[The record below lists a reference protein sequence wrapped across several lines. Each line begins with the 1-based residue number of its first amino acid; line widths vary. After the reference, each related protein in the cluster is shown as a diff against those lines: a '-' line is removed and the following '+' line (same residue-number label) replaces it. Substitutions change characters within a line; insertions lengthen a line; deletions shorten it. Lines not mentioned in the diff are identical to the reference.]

1 MLIRPYSNPDTIVS
15 TVLIESPEKGMEI
28 KEFQKFKEI
37 VEEKN
42 DSAVSYSQFQDA
54 PKPQVWKEQKKRDDD
69 TLLKVPTSPRSMS

>member
-28 KEFQKFKEI
+28 KEFQKLKEI

-42 DSAVSYSQFQDA
+42 DSAVSYSQF
-54 PKPQVWKEQKKRDDD
+54 
-69 TLLKVPTSPRSMS
+69 